1 MYGRSLLYFS
11 LHSPH
16 VTARRA
22 GHLLLPILIATVC
35 GSSCRRRNLYAKT
48 TTPRMLLSI
57 HSLHIS
63 SHSYVIRVRSPLS
76 QTSSPITSRS
86 RSQRIHHNRHRSYKS
101 LTKYTMFSLSLSLSY
116 TLEGSYR
123 IAHYIAALT
132 NHSHALSFT
141 THTHTHL
148 RSIRRSQTS
157 SARLSCPQART
168 FSHYYSLSL
177 SLSFSPLL
185 QGLAFSHIL
194 HLVKPMLPLH
204 SQSDMAR
211 ERML

>member
-1 MYGRSLLYFS
+1 MWLILSSQKPIRQNHHASNAAVYPLSS
-11 LHSPH
+11 
-16 VTARRA
+16 
-22 GHLLLPILIATVC
+22 HLFT
-35 GSSCRRRNLYAKT
+35 
-48 TTPRMLLSI
+48 
-57 HSLHIS
+57 

-76 QTSSPITSRS
+76 QTSSSITSRS

-101 LTKYTMFSLSLSLSY
+101 LTKYTMFSLSLSLSLSY

-141 THTHTHL
+141 THTHL

-157 SARLSCPQART
+157 SARLSCTQART

-177 SLSFSPLL
+177 FLSTSARLSLLTHTSSRQANVASP
-185 QGLAFSHIL
+185 
-194 HLVKPMLPLH
+194 
-204 SQSDMAR
+204 
-211 ERML
+211 